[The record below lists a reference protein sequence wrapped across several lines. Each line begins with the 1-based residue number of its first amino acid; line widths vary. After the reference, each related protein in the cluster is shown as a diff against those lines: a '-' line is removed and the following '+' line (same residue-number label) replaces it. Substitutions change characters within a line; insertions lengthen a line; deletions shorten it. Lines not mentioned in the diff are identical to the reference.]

1 MFGALKQK
9 NVKLLQFSV
18 GLTSLPADT
27 IPENGIENEIFV
39 LEGFKKPKQSE
50 EVSGSWGLCNTLSQG
65 RALIVM
71 RNNYSVKS

>member
-1 MFGALKQK
+1 M

-71 RNNYSVKS
+71 RTNYLLKS